1 MVRIHQY
8 IVPHIEEGAT
18 GIVRCGR
25 VLVGRRVE
33 DLKSD
38 ETERGLVAASF
49 RALEITTAI
58 FTVNST

>member
-1 MVRIHQY
+1 MVRIDQY
-8 IVPHIEEGAT
+8 IDPYVEEGVT

-38 ETERGLVAASF
+38 QTERGLVAAS
-49 RALEITTAI
+49 
-58 FTVNST
+58 